1 MRRSNILEITAGL
14 FVLIFTIFLIFF
26 AIDKLSYIKKN
37 YKDCY
42 KIYGLF
48 ANANGIGVGD
58 SVKISGVDVG
68 SITGVSLDK
77 ATYVARIDM
86 CISKD
91 IKLPI
96 DSSALITSS
105 GVVGSKFVNISPG
118 SDIKLILHG
127 GKIEYTQ
134 AEANMGGIMD
144 RILEATGLD
153 DPKLAYEVR
162 FLYPLFSSD
171 EIYTTNNGDIFEQ
184 ASHTI
189 IPDINDIEVVKKG
202 LNFNYSISHVKGS
215 QSIIPIKVFDDGKFT
230 YLQFNKINSDFPA
243 VFMVDSAGY
252 ESLVNFRTADNY
264 LIIERVSSVFTL
276 RNGSSTVCL
285 FNENMPFKKGK

>member
-1 MRRSNILEITAGL
+1 MIGL
-14 FVLIFTIFLIFF
+14 
-26 AIDKLSYIKKN
+26 
-37 YKDCY
+37 
-42 KIYGLF
+42 LF
-48 ANANGIGVGD
+48 AVLLFLCGSDALAKQEPRSIAGDNHIKVINYNPQAIHKYTGFYGYQSSILFEPGEVIQNLSMGD
-58 SVKISGVDVG
+58 S
-68 SITGVSLDK
+68 TGWQLLPQGN
-77 ATYVARIDM
+77 RLF
-86 CISKD
+86 
-91 IKLPI
+91 IKPI
-96 DSSALITSS
+96 DDIADTNATIITNKR
-105 GVVGSKFVNISPG
+105 VYYFE
-118 SDIKLILHG
+118 LH
-127 GKIEYTQ
+127 
-134 AEANMGGIMD
+134 AE
-144 RILEATGLD
+144 EATGLD

-171 EIYTTNNGDIFEQ
+171 EIYTTNNGDILEQ

-202 LNFNYSISHVKGS
+202 LNFNYSISHVKGG

-252 ESLVNFRTADNY
+252 ESLVNFRTVDNY

>member
-1 MRRSNILEITAGL
+1 MIGL
-14 FVLIFTIFLIFF
+14 
-26 AIDKLSYIKKN
+26 
-37 YKDCY
+37 
-42 KIYGLF
+42 LF
-48 ANANGIGVGD
+48 AVLLFLCGSDALAKQEPRSIAGDNHIKVINYNPQAIHKYKGFYGYQSSILFEPGEVIQNLSMGD
-58 SVKISGVDVG
+58 S
-68 SITGVSLDK
+68 TGWQLLPQGN
-77 ATYVARIDM
+77 RLF
-86 CISKD
+86 
-91 IKLPI
+91 IKPI
-96 DSSALITSS
+96 DDIADTNATIITNKR
-105 GVVGSKFVNISPG
+105 VYYFE
-118 SDIKLILHG
+118 LH
-127 GKIEYTQ
+127 
-134 AEANMGGIMD
+134 AE
-144 RILEATGLD
+144 EATGLD
-153 DPKLAYEVR
+153 DPRLAYEVR

-171 EIYTTNNGDIFEQ
+171 EIYTTNNGDILEQ

-252 ESLVNFRTADNY
+252 DSLVNFRTVDNY